1 MDKRRLVNGKGRDKR
16 LRVQGNFTNSG
27 GVVYHLSPGCTELLV
42 ANVDL
47 VPG

>member
-1 MDKRRLVNGKGRDKR
+1 MVRGETRVISR